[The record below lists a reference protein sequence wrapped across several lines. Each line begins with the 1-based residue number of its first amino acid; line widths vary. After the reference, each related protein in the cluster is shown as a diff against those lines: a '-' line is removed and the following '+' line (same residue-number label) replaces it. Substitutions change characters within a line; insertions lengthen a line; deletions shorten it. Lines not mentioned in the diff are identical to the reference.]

1 MDINEKIHAKKVE
14 EAFVDEIVIR
24 DVFATEAGEFS
35 FFDALAD
42 LLATGAITTAEADT
56 LIDDYRNDASDWFR
70 ETRAQAILTGA
81 ASMSGQ
87 VSEGIADKI
96 ITLGSDDFAV
106 SDVVEKWAKTLA
118 SYSAAE

>member
-35 FFDALAD
+35 FFDGLAD
-42 LLATGAITTAEADT
+42 LLAAGVITAVEADT
-56 LIDDYRNDASDWFR
+56 LIDDYRKDASDWFR